1 VPAAFA
7 FASPAN
13 KAAVGPV
20 QHFAAMLQNHSYR
33 GLLQHADAATLQQAQ
48 PDDNTY
54 VEVVKITPKAAG
66 GQQHVPWQQVEHK
79 QHMHAEGLQGFGRM
93 LWGCFLCRLQ
103 AHAGL
108 LHPSMYVQHA
118 HLWHVLI
125 AAICTCHACFL
136 HAMHAAATSTP
147 WP

>member
-1 VPAAFA
+1 MPAAFA

-20 QHFAAMLQNHSYR
+20 QRFAAMLQNHAYR

-66 GQQHVPWQQVEHK
+66 EQQHVPWQHVERVL
-79 QHMHAEGLQGFGRM
+79 ACSGLQVAYVAM
-93 LWGCFLCRLQ
+93 WLLPVSL
-103 AHAGL
+103 AGTCM
-108 LHPSMYVQHA
+108 P
-118 HLWHVLI
+118 
-125 AAICTCHACFL
+125 AAPPAYAQDEH
-136 HAMHAAATSTP
+136 
-147 WP
+147 